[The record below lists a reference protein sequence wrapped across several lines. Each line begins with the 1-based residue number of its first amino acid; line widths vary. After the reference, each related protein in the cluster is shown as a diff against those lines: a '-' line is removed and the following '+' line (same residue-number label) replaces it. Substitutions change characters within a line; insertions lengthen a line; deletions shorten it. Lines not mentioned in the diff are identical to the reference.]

1 MQPFDPW
8 ALAWIAVLNP
18 AVAVVAVVMGR
29 RADQWQKLIVA
40 AFAAA
45 LAGFVLVWIAA
56 YLRILPTRGFGG
68 EAGLFFLQT
77 ILGFVW
83 AAIGYRLKPPQSR

>member
-8 ALAWIAVLNP
+8 ALVWIAVLNP
-18 AVAVVAVVMGR
+18 AVAVVGFVMGR

-40 AFAAA
+40 AFSAA
-45 LAGFVLVWIAA
+45 LAGFVLVWLAA

-77 ILGFVW
+77 ILGLVW
-83 AAIGYRLKPPQSR
+83 ATIGYRLKPQSR